1 MIIAPPTNIITE
13 TIRKQLTELLRERHA
28 HLKFED
34 SVENLPAELR
44 SVKATNLPYS
54 IWQLV
59 EHIRITQWDIV
70 QFCQFATHKSPEWP
84 KGYWVKNPEM
94 VGDDQW
100 QRSLNQIWDDR
111 ELFIA
116 LFNNPDIDIYLPFT
130 HGNGQNYIRE
140 ALNIADHTGYHTGQI
155 VVIRRILGAWEE

>member
-13 TIRKQLTELLRERHA
+13 TIRKQLSDALRERHA
-28 HLKFED
+28 HARFED
-34 SVENLPAELR
+34 AVENLPAEFR
-44 SVKATNLPYS
+44 TVKPDSLPYS

-70 QFCQFATHKSPEWP
+70 QFCRFATHKSPDWP
-84 KGYWVKNPEM
+84 EGYWVENPEQVSDEM
-94 VGDDQW
+94 W
-100 QRSLNQIWDDR
+100 KNSLNQIWDDR

-116 LFNNPDIDIYLPFT
+116 LLNNPDIDIYLPFT

-140 ALNIADHTGYHTGQI
+140 ALLMADHTGYHTGQI
-155 VVIRRILGAWEE
+155 ILIRRLLGDWK